1 MDIFK
6 SKMETSDFDFENL
19 FLIFEESIINNV
31 DENHY
36 DNFLVAYSG
45 GIDSTALLYFSKK
58 IAIKYNKKIR
68 AIHINHNLNKD
79 SNNWENHCINFC
91 KKIGVELICKNLD
104 IILDKG
110 DSIEEKAREARY
122 KSIYEEMHKK
132 TIMMTAH
139 HSEDQSETLLYQL
152 FRGAGVKGL
161 SAMPLIKEI
170 NSSYHIRP
178 LLRFNKKNIEDV
190 ITYNE
195 LNFINDYSNDDIN
208 FSRNFIR
215 KKILPTIKERW
226 PNYSETISRSASILS
241 ESIKLNEDLAKIDFK
256 KYSHKDKNKIYLDVK
271 ELEAYRFNNVIRFWV
286 EENNFRMPSFDQL
299 LSIYKNVFFG
309 GYDKTPFFSCAEYEI
324 RRFNN
329 YVEIMKPLKKHDPS
343 KVYVWE
349 FKKNLIISNLSVNLT
364 WQDLEQR
371 LGFKVNKN
379 VEVKFRKTGEN
390 IKINNSNKSLKD
402 FMREN
407 KIPPWERER
416 ILLIYIDKELK
427 AIWN

>member
-31 DENHY
+31 DEDHY

-91 KKIGVELICKNLD
+91 KKIGVELICKNLN

-178 LLRFNKKNIEDV
+178 LLRFNKKAIEDV
-190 ITYNE
+190 IKYNE
-195 LNFINDYSNDDIN
+195 LNFINDYSNEDTN

-215 KKILPTIKERW
+215 KKILPTVKEKW

-241 ESIKLNEDLAKIDFK
+241 E
-256 KYSHKDKNKIYLDVK
+256 
-271 ELEAYRFNNVIRFWV
+271 
-286 EENNFRMPSFDQL
+286 
-299 LSIYKNVFFG
+299 
-309 GYDKTPFFSCAEYEI
+309 
-324 RRFNN
+324 
-329 YVEIMKPLKKHDPS
+329 
-343 KVYVWE
+343 
-349 FKKNLIISNLSVNLT
+349 
-364 WQDLEQR
+364 
-371 LGFKVNKN
+371 
-379 VEVKFRKTGEN
+379 
-390 IKINNSNKSLKD
+390 
-402 FMREN
+402 
-407 KIPPWERER
+407 
-416 ILLIYIDKELK
+416 
-427 AIWN
+427 